1 MSVDTWKAGET
12 IAYALDASAADLSGF
27 GLPIVKMQRMA
38 NAATGYEADG
48 EPAIDFTVTAR
59 AAVGAVPAGW
69 NARLSAAESLTLEDG
84 RYVIDAAL
92 PLGTDWVITPDIFI
106 VIKGSVSRHD

>member
-1 MSVDTWKAGET
+1 MSVDIIKAGET
-12 IAYALDASAADLSGF
+12 IAYSLDADASDLNAF

-38 NAATGYEADG
+38 NAATGFEDDG
-48 EPAIDFTVTAR
+48 ETAIAFTVTTR

-69 NARLSAAESLTLEDG
+69 NCRIDAGTSLALANG

>member
-12 IAYALDASAADLSGF
+12 IAYALDASAGDLSGF

-38 NAATGYEADG
+38 PGAIGYQDDG
-48 EPAIDFTVTAR
+48 ETPIPFTVTMR

-69 NARLSAAESLTLEDG
+69 NCRIAAAASLALASG

-92 PLGTDWVITPDIFI
+92 PLGTDWVITPDTFI